1 MFKTIL
7 VPTDGSALS
16 DKAIAAAV
24 EFAKLSGAKVVGLS
38 VAQPD
43 LYGPLS
49 ESAVTAAYEQQALA
63 VAQANVDKIAGA
75 ASSLGVPCQT
85 AVTKSFSPAE
95 EIINAVKTYG
105 CDVIFMASHGRT
117 GLSKLMIGSETQK
130 VLAGSTLPVM
140 VFR

>member
-1 MFKTIL
+1 MFRTIL

-16 DKAIAAAV
+16 DKAIASAV
-24 EFAKLSGAKVVGLS
+24 DFAKISGAKVIGLS

-43 LYGPLS
+43 LYGPLY
-49 ESAVTAAYEQQALA
+49 ESAVTVANEQRALT
-63 VAQANVDKIAGA
+63 VAQSYVDKIASIA
-75 ASSLGVPCQT
+75 LSLGVPCET
-85 AVTKSFSPAE
+85 LVTKSFSPAE
-95 EIINAVKTYG
+95 EIINAAKKFH
-105 CDVIFMASHGRT
+105 CDAIFMASHGRT

>member
-1 MFKTIL
+1 MFRTIL
-7 VPTDGSALS
+7 IPTDGSALS
-16 DKAIAAAV
+16 DKAINSAL
-24 EFAKLSGAKVVGLS
+24 EFAKICGAKVIGLS

-49 ESAVTAAYEQQALA
+49 ESAVATANEQKAYTT
-63 VAQANVDKIAGA
+63 AQAHVDKIAGM
-75 ASSLGVPCQT
+75 ASSLGVPCQ
-85 AVTKSFSPAE
+85 AVVTKSFSPAD
-95 EIINAVKTYG
+95 EIINVAKQFN

-130 VLAGSTLPVM
+130 VLTGSTLPVM

>member
-1 MFKTIL
+1 MFRTIL
-7 VPTDGSALS
+7 VPTDGSTLS
-16 DKAIAAAV
+16 DKAINSAL
-24 EFAKLSGAKVVGLS
+24 EFAKICGAKVIGLS

-49 ESAVTAAYEQQALA
+49 ESAVATANEQKAYVTAKSH
-63 VAQANVDKIAGA
+63 VDKIAGI
-75 ASSLGVPCQT
+75 ASSLGVTCET
-85 AVTKSFSPAE
+85 LVTKSFSPAD
-95 EIINAVKTYG
+95 EIINAAKKFH

-130 VLAGSTLPVM
+130 VLTGSTVPVM

>member
-1 MFKTIL
+1 MFRTIL
-7 VPTDGSALS
+7 VPTDGSTLS
-16 DKAIAAAV
+16 DKAITAAL
-24 EFAKLSGAKVVGLS
+24 EFAKFTGAKVVGLS

-49 ESAVTAAYEQQALA
+49 ESAVATANEQKSYAM
-63 VAQANVDKIAGA
+63 AQSNVDKIAGI

-85 AVTKSFSPAE
+85 TVMKSFSPAE
-95 EIINAVKTYG
+95 EIINTAKRFN

-130 VLAGSTLPVM
+130 VLTGSTLPVM

>member
-1 MFKTIL
+1 MFRTIL
-7 VPTDGSALS
+7 VPTDGSTLS
-16 DKAIAAAV
+16 DKAIASAI
-24 EFAKLSGAKVVGLS
+24 EFAKLCSAKVIGLS

-49 ESAVTAAYEQQALA
+49 ESAVTATNEENALSMA
-63 VAQANVDKIAGA
+63 RSNVEKIVGIAK
-75 ASSLGVPCQT
+75 SSGVPCQIS
-85 AVTKSFSPAE
+85 VVKSFSPAE
-95 EIINAVKTYG
+95 EIINAAKRFD

-130 VLAGSTLPVM
+130 VLTGSTVPVM

>member
-1 MFKTIL
+1 MFRTIL
-7 VPTDGSALS
+7 VPTDGSTLS
-16 DKAIAAAV
+16 DKAITAAL
-24 EFAKLSGAKVVGLS
+24 EFAKFSGAKVIGLS

-49 ESAVTAAYEQQALA
+49 ESAVATANEQRAYTT
-63 VAQANVDKIAGA
+63 AQSYVDKIAGL

-85 AVTKSFSPAE
+85 TVTKSFSPAD
-95 EIINAVKTYG
+95 EIINAAKKFN

-130 VLAGSTLPVM
+130 VLTGSTLPVM